1 MKFLNIGFNN
11 SVSIARIVA
20 IVGADASTS
29 RRLKDEAKKLGKLVD
44 GTNGR
49 RTRSLIVVDSG
60 HVILSSVEP
69 ETLLTRAEEKRTD
82 ENGNG

>member
-11 SVSIARIVA
+11 SVSIGRVVS

-29 RRLKDEAKKLGKLVD
+29 RRLKNEAKKMGRLID

-49 RTRSLIVVDSG
+49 RTRSLIVTDSA

-69 ETLLTRAEEKRTD
+69 ETLMARIEERKPGD
-82 ENGNG
+82 EEQA

>member
-11 SVSIARIVA
+11 SISLTRVIA

-29 RRLKDEAKKLGKLVD
+29 RRLKNEAKKSGRLVD

-49 RTRSLIVVDSG
+49 RTRSLIVADSG

-69 ETLLTRAEEKRTD
+69 ETLLSRSE
-82 ENGNG
+82 GNHE

>member
-11 SVSIARIVA
+11 SVSMTRVIA

-29 RRLKDEAKKLGKLVD
+29 RRLKDEAKKSGRLVD

-49 RTRSLIVVDSG
+49 RTRSLIVADSG

-69 ETLLTRAEEKRTD
+69 ETLLARSE
-82 ENGNG
+82 GNHE

>member
-1 MKFLNIGFNN
+1 MRFLNIGFNN
-11 SVSIARIVA
+11 SVSLVKMIA

-29 RRLKDEAKKLGKLVD
+29 RKLKNEAKKTGRLVD

-49 RTRSLIVVDSG
+49 RTRSLIVTDSN

-69 ETLLTRAEEKRTD
+69 ETLHERCEHARPGG
-82 ENGNG
+82 ENE